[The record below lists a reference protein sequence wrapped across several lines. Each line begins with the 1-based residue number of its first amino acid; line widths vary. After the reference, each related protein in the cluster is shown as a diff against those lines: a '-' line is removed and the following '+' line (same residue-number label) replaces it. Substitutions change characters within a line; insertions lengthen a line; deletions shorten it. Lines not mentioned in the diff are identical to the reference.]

1 MDELRMDVIGQNGND
16 GLHYELVQ
24 PGTKYDA
31 GKPAFDL
38 IPPLAEQ
45 ELARVLAFGA
55 RKYSPENWRRVP
67 DLRQRYT
74 AAALRH
80 INAMRRGELRDP
92 ESGLLHAAHAMACLS
107 FIADVTLEGDL

>member
-1 MDELRMDVIGQNGND
+1 MDELRMDVIGQNGD
-16 GLHYELVQ
+16 GLHYELIE
-24 PGTKYDA
+24 PGTKHDT

-45 ELARVLAFGA
+45 ELARVLEFGA
-55 RKYSPENWRRVP
+55 RKYSPDNWRRVP

-74 AAALRH
+74 GAALRH

-92 ESGLLHAAHAMACLS
+92 ESGLLHAAHALACLA
-107 FIADVTLEGDL
+107 FIAEVTLEGDL